1 MEFKKDKEGTKP
13 INKTINV
20 DNPGNKP
27 IKKKEIPVIDKK
39 KTCKT
44 VVRTI
49 LIRE

>member
-1 MEFKKDKEGTKP
+1 MEFKKDRKEKEP

-44 VVRTI
+44 VVKNYPD
-49 LIRE
+49 